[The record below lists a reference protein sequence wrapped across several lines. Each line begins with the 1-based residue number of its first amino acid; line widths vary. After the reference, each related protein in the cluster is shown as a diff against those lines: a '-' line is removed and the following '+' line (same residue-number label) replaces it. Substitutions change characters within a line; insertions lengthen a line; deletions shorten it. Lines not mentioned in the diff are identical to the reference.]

1 MIIDQKSV
9 GDINLE
15 QERIE
20 EFEEETLIKLDK
32 V

>member
-15 QERIE
+15 EERIE
-20 EFEEETLIKLDK
+20 EFREKTLSKLDK